1 MYIIDIIE
9 WSAFEKRTNS
19 YAAYRIRSSLCPTS
33 SLLARMKILPTIEKS
48 SRVISYAPPSTGG
61 TTSFPV
67 PLVSYRVTAASVLPP
82 RQHLLPRNRNSAVH
96 TGHQSSGAS
105 HGLGAAHRG
114 PGDLDAAWR
123 YGRNHSGY
131 EDYQRYIS
139 DRQLN
144 FELKTEVFRQGEF
157 KEV

>member
-1 MYIIDIIE
+1 MCIIDIIQ

-33 SLLARMKILPTIEKS
+33 SLLAKMKILPTIEKS
-48 SRVISYAPPSTGG
+48 SRVISYVPPSTGG
-61 TTSFPV
+61 TTFFPV
-67 PLVSYRVTAASVLPP
+67 PLVSSRVTAASVLPP
-82 RQHLLPRNRNSAVH
+82 RQHLLPRNRNFAVH
-96 TGHQSSGAS
+96 SGNQSSRTP

-114 PGDLDAAWR
+114 AGDIDAAWR
-123 YGRNHSGY
+123 YDYNHLGY

-144 FELKTEVFRQGEF
+144 FELKTEVFRQG
-157 KEV
+157 